1 MLRTARFA
9 AVAALVAL
17 SSLAQASTP
26 EEAKALLDQA
36 VSLFKAKGKDA
47 AIKEINA
54 GGTWKKGELYVVA
67 VQYDGVMLA
76 HSSNDKMAGKN
87 MFEAKDAGGKPFV
100 QETIAAVKGKGAGE
114 VQIRWSNPVTKQIG
128 DAVMF
133 SKAVP
138 GENVYVGA
146 VVFK

>member
-1 MLRTARFA
+1 MFRPARLLV
-9 AVAALVAL
+9 VAALSAAAC
-17 SSLAQASTP
+17 LAQASTP
-26 EEAKALLDQA
+26 DEAKALLDQA

-47 AIKEINA
+47 AVKEINA
-54 GGTWKKGELYVVA
+54 GGNWKKGELYIVA

-87 MFEAKDAGGKPFV
+87 MFEAKDASGKPFV
-100 QETIAAVKGKGAGE
+100 QETISAVKGKGAGE